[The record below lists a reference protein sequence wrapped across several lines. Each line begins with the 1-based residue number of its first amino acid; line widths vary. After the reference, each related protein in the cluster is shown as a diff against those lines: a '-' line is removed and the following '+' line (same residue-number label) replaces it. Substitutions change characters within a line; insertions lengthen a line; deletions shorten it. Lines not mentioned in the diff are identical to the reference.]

1 MSGGALAAV
10 KAYMRV
16 DGDADDTVIAA
27 LYAAAEQYLDHAG
40 IRRAK
45 ENGSLYDLCLWS
57 LTLHYY
63 DHRDTVGTEA
73 GIPTGLR
80 PILNQLKMVGSL

>member
-1 MSGGALAAV
+1 MSGGELAAV

-16 DGDADDTVIAA
+16 DGEEDDAVIAA
-27 LYAAAEQYLDHAG
+27 LYAAAEQYLDNAG
-40 IRRAK
+40 IRRS
-45 ENGSLYDLCLWS
+45 EDDGSLYDLCLWS

-63 DHRDTVGTEA
+63 DHRDAVGAEA